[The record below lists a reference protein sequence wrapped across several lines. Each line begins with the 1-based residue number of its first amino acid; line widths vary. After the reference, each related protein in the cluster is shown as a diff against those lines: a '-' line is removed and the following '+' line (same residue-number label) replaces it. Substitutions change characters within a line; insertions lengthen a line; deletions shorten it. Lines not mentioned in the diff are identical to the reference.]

1 MLTWHSRTLTRSLLS
16 QGRLA
21 STPKDEPQLGH
32 AALSTLNFT
41 DPPLVFST
49 LPLPPH
55 SLPPSL
61 AQGGFLPHA
70 GALTRRVRRGLA
82 GASRGLASG
91 LKVKKKRPRSRA
103 A

>member
-55 SLPPSL
+55 SLPPLPWRRAAFCRTL
-61 AQGGFLPHA
+61 A
-70 GALTRRVRRGLA
+70 RSR
-82 GASRGLASG
+82 GASDAAS
-91 LKVKKKRPRSRA
+91 LVPHEA
-103 A
+103 